1 MSLRTR
7 LTVAGGGAVF
17 VALAIASLVIYLDVR
32 SKLHD
37 QIDLSLTRSA
47 QLVAAKAI
55 DANAA
60 KPASVP
66 SGKDGA
72 SDKLPAG
79 SDKHAAN
86 PRSPAGSVLGSGAS
100 GYVQVVPSLRLAPNP
115 GTPVATAGPQKT
127 QRLVTLNGFVPLIG
141 LDGLVARE
149 QAPPYFR
156 NVRYRGVAM
165 RLYTMRLP
173 SSSDG
178 LVRTARPLTEA
189 NATIARVRWL
199 LLALTLGGALTAALL
214 GRLTANAVLRPV
226 RALAGA
232 VRAVSSTRD
241 LGERITVSGRD
252 ELASLAA
259 DFNAMLG
266 ALEESQQAQQQL
278 IADASHELRTPLTA
292 HRANIELLARPDLP
306 ADRRQRVLG
315 AAVRGIEE
323 LSTLV
328 GDLIQAARS
337 GRSVDERAPL
347 ALEALVEGAVGR
359 ARQRAPELRFES
371 RLERYRLDG
380 ARSRLERAIDN
391 VLDNAIKWSPPR
403 GTIDVRL
410 VDGTLTVRDHGPG
423 IVEADLPHVFDRFY
437 RSASARALPGSGLG
451 LAIVKQ
457 TVDDHGGSVTVAN
470 ADGGGVLVTPSLW
483 PGERPLLSKL
493 SARSQPQGRHVQ
505 VGVVSFSGSR
515 PEGNRTC
522 CVAVCH

>member
-1 MSLRTR
+1 M
-7 LTVAGGGAVF
+7 
-17 VALAIASLVIYLDVR
+17 
-32 SKLHD
+32 
-37 QIDLSLTRSA
+37 
-47 QLVAAKAI
+47 AAC
-55 DANAA
+55 
-60 KPASVP
+60 V
-66 SGKDGA
+66 GL
-72 SDKLPAG
+72 LPARPEPAPG
-79 SDKHAAN
+79 PEPGAPVGTAA
-86 PRSPAGSVLGSGAS
+86 PE
-100 GYVQVVPSLRLAPNP
+100 
-115 GTPVATAGPQKT
+115 KT
-127 QRLVTLNGFVPLIG
+127 QRLGTLNGFVPLIG
-141 LDGLVARE
+141 LDGLVAHE
-149 QAPPYFR
+149 QVSPYFR

-189 NATIARVRWL
+189 NATLAHVRWL

-232 VRAVSSTRD
+232 VRAVSSTHD

-259 DFNAMLG
+259 DFNAMLE
-266 ALEESQQAQQQL
+266 ALEESQHSQQQL

-306 ADRRQRVLG
+306 ADRRQHVLG
-315 AAVRGIEE
+315 AAVRGMEE

-328 GDLIQAARS
+328 GDLIQAARERR
-337 GRSVDERAPL
+337 GRST
-347 ALEALVEGAVGR
+347 R
-359 ARQRAPELRFES
+359 ARRSRSRRWSRPRSAAHGNGRRS
-371 RLERYRLDG
+371 CASRRRLERYRLVG

-403 GTIDVRL
+403 GTVDVRL
-410 VDGTLTVRDHGPG
+410 VDGTLTVRDHGSG
-423 IVEADLPHVFDRFY
+423 IDDADVPHVFDRFY

-470 ADGGGVLVTPSLW
+470 ADGGGVLVTLRFGP
-483 PGERPLLSKL
+483 E
-493 SARSQPQGRHVQ
+493 
-505 VGVVSFSGSR
+505 SG
-515 PEGNRTC
+515 GF
-522 CVAVCH
+522 